1 MTEIN
6 LAASQQKLLAIEG
19 SINAH
24 VAERR
29 DAVRA
34 MLLAFCVQE
43 HVFFFGPPG
52 TAKTQMIE
60 CLRSCITG
68 ARQTYKLLHKF
79 CTADELIGPMDL
91 VEFQQN
97 RVFKRNLEGG
107 IAQVEIGFLDEVFK
121 ANSAVLNTLL
131 PILNERR
138 LDNAQIP
145 LRMCG
150 SASNEFP
157 AENTLQALYDRFLF
171 RDCVSYVSNHRTKM
185 SLRRRKAGLAKQAQA
200 FVPPCTLSLDE
211 WDAIAADVDRVILP
225 DAILE
230 AQLKLEKLLKDQGM
244 VVSDRRGIQAL
255 RVLKA
260 EAWLN
265 GEKEASQDSLQALR
279 YVYWD
284 TLAQRDTLIPL
295 LEAMERTAIAGVL
308 AVMDSALR
316 EWQDRPSDPFEYRAI
331 MGELE
336 SKLTTARAEA
346 KRLQSE
352 GKFGKR
358 ANDKINDRGKEL
370 REALDTL
377 VRDLASQYS
386 LGGS

>member
-1 MTEIN
+1 MSEVD
-6 LAASQQKLLAIEG
+6 LAVSQQKLLAIEG
-19 SINAH
+19 AINAH
-24 VAERR
+24 IAERR

-34 MLLAFCVQE
+34 MLLAFVTQE
-43 HVFFFGPPG
+43 HVFYFGPPG
-52 TAKTQMIE
+52 TAKTQLVE
-60 CLRSCITG
+60 CLRACVLD

-91 VEFQQN
+91 VEFQTN
-97 RVFKRNLEGG
+97 RVFKRNLTGG
-107 IAQVEIGFLDEVFK
+107 IAAVEIGFLDEVFK
-121 ANSAVLNTLL
+121 SNSAVLNTLL

-138 LDNAQIP
+138 LDNAKIP
-145 LRMCG
+145 LRLCA

-157 AENTLQALYDRFLF
+157 AENTLEALYDRFLF
-171 RDCVSYVSNHRTKM
+171 RDCVTYISNHRTKM
-185 SLRRRKAGLAKQAQA
+185 SLRRRKAGQAKQSQA
-200 FVPPCTLSLDE
+200 FVPPATITMAE
-211 WDAIAADVDRVILP
+211 WDAITADVDKVILP

-230 AQLKLEKLLKDQGM
+230 AQLKLEKQLKDQGL
-244 VVSDRRGIQAL
+244 VISDRRGIQAL

-279 YVYWD
+279 YVYWN
-284 TLAQRDTLIPL
+284 TLGQRDTLIPL
-295 LEAMERTAIAGVL
+295 LEAMERTAISGVL

-316 EWQDRPSDPFEYRAI
+316 EWQDRPSDPFEYRAV

-336 SKLTTARAEA
+336 TKLSSARAEA
-346 KRLQSE
+346 KRLQAE
-352 GKFGKR
+352 GRFGKR

-377 VRDLASQYS
+377 VRDLANQYNI
-386 LGGS
+386 GGG